1 MDSRQKTLTLFL
13 AMLGLLGFHLWL
25 LSRTVARGVILLSG
39 LLLVAVG
46 LFSWRIVHY
55 WMRFHEAT
63 EPAPVLDRRK
73 EILRIRNWSL
83 LLAGLLVL
91 HSWLFLQVLSVDI
104 VFASGLA
111 LAVAFFVYRL
121 ATYGHRFL
129 ELRKAP
135 ALVDEV
141 PAEPLSEGPSRG
153 APEHDSDDLG

>member
-1 MDSRQKTLTLFL
+1 MNSRQKTLTLIL

-25 LSRTVARGVILLSG
+25 LSRTVARGDVFLSG
-39 LLLVAVG
+39 LLVVAVG

-55 WMRFHEAT
+55 WVRFHEAA
-63 EPAPVLDRRK
+63 EPAPVLDPRE
-73 EILRIRNWSL
+73 EILRMRNWSL

-91 HSWLFLQVLSVDI
+91 HSWLFLQVLNVDI

-121 ATYGHRFL
+121 ATYGYRFL

-135 ALVDEV
+135 ALVEEV
-141 PAEPLSEGPSRG
+141 PAKPMSEGPSRG
-153 APEHDSDDLG
+153 APEQDSDDMG